1 VVEEN
6 NTEQFDPYVLIDELI
21 EEMGIQNEDPVK
33 LAGLKE
39 AMFEAL
45 GHQLFNAA
53 AENIEDEVIDAVM
66 DDLKDEK
73 DAGFILREL
82 MQASPGAQLAM
93 LGAVK
98 EFKENTLEAFNKLK
112 T

>member
-1 VVEEN
+1 MVEEDKS
-6 NTEQFDPYVLIDELI
+6 EQFNPFALIDELI
-21 EEMGIQNEDPVK
+21 EEMGMQNEDPVK

-53 AENIEDEVIDAVM
+53 AENIEDEVIDAAM
-66 DDLKDEK
+66 EDMKDEK

-82 MQASPGAQLAM
+82 MQTSPGAQLAM